1 MKDLELH
8 SDMFI
13 GVFSVTKNKIQLGLI
28 NTNSLKYKTEQ
39 INILLCL
46 FFTYL
51 LILLITVSKQIGRF
65 SAVSMDFR

>member
-13 GVFSVTKNKIQLGLI
+13 VVFSVTKNKIELGLI